1 MNPLHGTSRTGN
13 AIEERL
19 LQARGWGMR
28 SRVMGNCHLYAP
40 RYFLR
45 ANCVLCLTVKV
56 PDKGIRSVKRC
67 PHSPV
72 KLTSEGEAQT
82 LQAASI

>member
-1 MNPLHGTSRTGN
+1 
-13 AIEERL
+13 
-19 LQARGWGMR
+19 
-28 SRVMGNCHLYAP
+28 MGNCHLYAP

-56 PDKGIRSVKRC
+56 PDKGKNQDQLNAVPIL
-67 PHSPV
+67 P